1 MRRNFGNGV
10 VVAILRSP
18 LHGLL
23 GQDFALIEF
32 TGRSTGRAYTV
43 PVNAFAGEDGYLIIS
58 RRERT
63 WWRNLRDRPS
73 ATLRHRGR
81 ARPMQAQVIDNPP
94 EVAELLRLHLRSR
107 PSHARFLGVSMGRD
121 GEPDATQLGQAA
133 QDRVLI
139 RLRPA

>member
-1 MRRNFGNGV
+1 MARNFGNAV

-18 LHGLL
+18 LHGML

-32 TGRSTGRAYTV
+32 TGRSSGRAYSV
-43 PVNAFAGEDGYLIIS
+43 PVNAFAGGDGYLIIS

-63 WWRNLRDRPS
+63 WWRNLRGRPG

-81 ARPMQAQVIDNPP
+81 SHPVQAQVIDNPP
-94 EVAELLRLHLRSR
+94 EVAEMLRLHLRTR
-107 PSHARFLGVSMGRD
+107 PSHARFLGISAGPD
-121 GEPDATQLGQAA
+121 GEPDGTQLGRAA

-139 RLRPA
+139 QLRPA

>member
-1 MRRNFGNGV
+1 MARDFGNAV

-18 LHGLL
+18 LHGML

-32 TGRSTGRAYTV
+32 TGRSSGRAYSV

-63 WWRNLRDRPS
+63 WWRNLRGRPG
-73 ATLRHRGR
+73 ATLRHRGKS
-81 ARPMQAQVIDNPP
+81 RPVQAQVIDNPP
-94 EVAELLRLHLRSR
+94 EVAEMLRLHLRTR
-107 PSHARFLGVSMGRD
+107 PSHARFLGISAGPD
-121 GEPDATQLGQAA
+121 GEPDGTQLGRAA

-139 RLRPA
+139 QLRPA

>member
-1 MRRNFGNGV
+1 MARNFGNAV

-32 TGRSTGRAYTV
+32 TGRSSGRAYCV
-43 PVNAFAGEDGYLIIS
+43 PVNAFAREDGYLTLS

-63 WWRNLRDRPS
+63 WWRNLRGRPG

-81 ARPMQAQVIDNPP
+81 ARPVQAQVIDNLP
-94 EVAELLRLHLRSR
+94 EVAELLRLHLRTR
-107 PSHARFLGVSMGRD
+107 PSHARFLGISMGPD

-139 RLRPA
+139 QLRPA